1 MEYTK
6 PSCKGCEKRHV
17 GCHITCEEYKE
28 FRATLDKEK
37 ESRIEAQKVNDVM
50 DRYTISRV
58 DKMRKAKRKMKVP
71 KRNGNR

>member
-6 PSCKGCEKRHV
+6 SSCKGCEKRHV
-17 GCHITCEEYKE
+17 GCHTTCEDYKD

-37 ESRIEAQKVNDVM
+37 EARIEAQKVNDVM

>member
-6 PSCKGCEKRHV
+6 SSCKGCEERHV
-17 GCHITCEEYKE
+17 GCHTTCEDYKQ

-37 ESRIEAQKVNDVM
+37 EARIEAQKVNDVM

-58 DKMRKAKRKMKVP
+58 NKMRKAKQKMKAP
-71 KRNGNR
+71 KRKGNR